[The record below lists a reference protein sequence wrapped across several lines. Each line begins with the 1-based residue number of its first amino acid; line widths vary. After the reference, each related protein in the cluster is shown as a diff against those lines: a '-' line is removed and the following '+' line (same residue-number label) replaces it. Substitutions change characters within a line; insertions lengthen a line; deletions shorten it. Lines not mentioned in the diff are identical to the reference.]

1 MARIIRESDLCN
13 CPADAAEFCSDT
25 CKHRRPWGTGKSLA
39 ERYSAQQVRKA
50 LNATEILRDAEERVK
65 GALAPA
71 SLFTAQGDVMRAR
84 RALTGILD
92 TLTVEGLTEY
102 SKLRKG

>member
-1 MARIIRESDLCN
+1 MTRIIRESDLCN
-13 CPADAAEFCSDT
+13 CPASVTELCSDT

-50 LNATEILRDAEERVK
+50 LNATEILRDAEQRVRAAK
-65 GALAPA
+65 SPA